1 MNEFE
6 LIDVIVAGLGDSAT
20 GRWLDVGPGDDAS
33 VSTLPPGTQLVS
45 SIDTLVAGRHFP
57 GDANPADIGFRA
69 MMVSLS
75 DLAAM
80 GAEPHIVLVA
90 LTLETADPAWAAALA
105 GGMSE
110 AASQTGAIIA
120 GGNLSRGRLSL
131 SMSVHGVVPTGAAVL
146 RSGARPGDLVY
157 VTGPLGGA
165 AAALANGF
173 ADEELNTCFF
183 RPAARV
189 DLAADLRAVASAAID
204 VSDGFLQDAGH
215 LAAASGV
222 CLDIEVARVP
232 VRSGAQ
238 LQYALQG
245 GDDYELCF
253 TAAAPP
259 PFPAVC
265 VGRVVDGSGVLLDGE
280 PVTTAGYQHFA

>member
-6 LIDVIVAGLGDSAT
+6 LIDVIVAGLGDTAAS
-20 GRWLDVGPGDDAS
+20 RWLDVGAGDDAS
-33 VSTLPPGTQLVS
+33 VSTLPAGTQLVS

-57 GDANPADIGFRA
+57 GDADPADIGFRA

-90 LTLETADPAWAAALA
+90 LTLEAADPAWVSALA
-105 GGMSE
+105 RGMAE
-110 AASQTGAIIA
+110 AARQTGATIA

-131 SMSVHGVVPTGAAVL
+131 SMSVHGVVPEGTAVL
-146 RSGARPGDLVY
+146 RSGARPGDLLY
-157 VTGPLGGA
+157 VTGALGGA
-165 AAALANGF
+165 AAALASGF
-173 ADEELNTCFF
+173 ARDDLNACFF

-189 DLAADLRAVASAAID
+189 DLAPDLRAIASAAID
-204 VSDGFLQDAGH
+204 VSDGLLQDAAH

-222 CLDIEVARVP
+222 CLDIESARVP
-232 VRSGAQ
+232 VQPGAQ
-238 LQYALQG
+238 LQQALRG

-253 TAAAPP
+253 AAASPP
-259 PFPAVC
+259 PFDAVC
-265 VGRVVDGSGVLLDGE
+265 IGRVVDGTGVLLDGA
-280 PVTTAGYQHFA
+280 PVVIAGYQHFA

>member
-6 LIDVIVAGLGDSAT
+6 LIDVIVAGFGDTAT

-57 GDANPADIGFRA
+57 GDADPADIGFRA

-90 LTLETADPAWAAALA
+90 LTLETADPAWASALA
-105 GGMSE
+105 GGMAE
-110 AASQTGAIIA
+110 AARQTGATIA

-131 SMSVHGVVPTGAAVL
+131 SMSVHGVVPAGTAVL

-157 VTGPLGGA
+157 VTGALGGA
-165 AAALANGF
+165 AAALENGF
-173 ADEELNTCFF
+173 AKDDLNACFF

-189 DLAADLRAVASAAID
+189 DLAPALRAVASAAID
-204 VSDGFLQDAGH
+204 VSDGLLQDAGH

-222 CLDIEVARVP
+222 CLEIASARVP
-232 VRSGAQ
+232 VQAGAQ
-238 LQYALQG
+238 RHHALQG

-253 TAAAPP
+253 TAGSPP
-259 PFPAVC
+259 GFPAVC
-265 VGRVVDGSGVLLDGE
+265 IGRVVDGSGVLLDGE
-280 PVTTAGYQHFA
+280 PVANSGYQHFA